1 MIDENEIQSSRRL
14 LGEIAD
20 MCEHATLT
28 GSLEGGEPR
37 TAQRYNALLKRLIE
51 SQLVPSGLFSSLPD
65 NSKFGEIGVEAKML
79 ASYLPSN
86 KLKDKGG
93 DNSDRNIIIRL
104 APFVHK
110 EELAMLIRDH
120 ASKGGGLDV
129 NTLSS
134 LAPFL
139 GSDMLSEL
147 LRDHLAKSTAD
158 VKATAPQPPTPP
170 KPPAQPAS
178 PTSPSTSHIS
188 SEFST
193 SLAIPKNDFPEPI
206 GDQGESVED
215 LLALLKSP
223 YLSDDERSD
232 AVERLRLLSRS

>member
-37 TAQRYNALLKRLIE
+37 TAQRYNALLKRLTE

-65 NSKFGEIGVEAKML
+65 NSRFGEIGVEAKML

-86 KLKDKGG
+86 KHKERGG

-147 LRDHLAKSTAD
+147 LRDHLAKTTSE
-158 VKATAPQPPTPP
+158 VKVTAPQPPAPPTPP
-170 KPPAQPAS
+170 TPPANPSSSWPSQAS
-178 PTSPSTSHIS
+178 SM
-188 SEFST
+188 
-193 SLAIPKNDFPEPI
+193 SLAIPTNDLLESV
-206 GDQGESVED
+206 GDQSETLED

-223 YLSDDERSD
+223 YLSDEERSN
-232 AVERLRLLSRS
+232 AVERLRLLSRP